1 MTAEFSANNFGE
13 KVRTFL
19 PPLSHS
25 PFPPFQA
32 VAESKIAAEAARARQ
47 TSSVTSN
54 PSAPP
59 ADPDPG
65 SLGALEERSLGGGA
79 GGDGSEEEGW

>member
-59 ADPDPG
+59 ADSDVWAEG
-65 SLGALEERSLGGGA
+65 REAMVARRRGGR
-79 GGDGSEEEGW
+79 